1 MANLF
6 ANNGKKREND
16 EVFSKNA
23 GDILGTNIAII
34 FAKLAQAQ
42 ERNGKYNR
50 LMWDAH
56 TEKEEQKRGT
66 TGGSS

>member
-42 ERNGKYNR
+42 ERNGRYNCQ
-50 LMWDAH
+50 M
-56 TEKEEQKRGT
+56 
-66 TGGSS
+66 